1 MRLYDAFQYGV
12 IAAIVPAS
20 ALYVLRRQAP
30 ASFRRGRVAIA
41 IYLLQPQRADW
52 LRRLGRRF
60 APPSTNAAAC
70 GGCSSG
76 CSTTSTR
83 A

>member
-12 IAAIVPAS
+12 IGAIVPAS
-20 ALYVLRRQAP
+20 ALYVWRRQAP

-41 IYLLQPQRADW
+41 IFLLQPQRANW
-52 LRRLGRRF
+52 LRNLGRKF
-60 APPSTNAAAC
+60 APPAAAAAAC

-76 CSTTSTR
+76 CSTPAGR

>member
-30 ASFRRGRVAIA
+30 ASFHRGRVAVA
-41 IYLLQPQRADW
+41 IFLLQPQRSAW
-52 LRRLGRRF
+52 LRGLGRKF
-60 APPSTNAAAC
+60 APAAPTAAAC

-76 CSTTSTR
+76 CSTPSAR